1 MGTIIKSVAFE
12 NFYNY
17 YGSYEANE
25 YQFKA
30 GINIV
35 NADNNMGKSK
45 FYNGFMWML
54 RDQVYDSDIKAFVDA
69 NESLVKIASGKAKAE
84 DLFFKVGFR
93 VIFTNGDVEYS
104 VEKYSNFS
112 TSDGELLH
120 TPSMM
125 SVFKKENNA
134 DTPVLDKD
142 EQMDIINKVFI
153 PLSIRNYALLQGES
167 MDRLV
172 DLSSKKALSDTI
184 DTLAGISILKG
195 ICDTSR
201 KMAKMADSLYQTKDS
216 ENSKNDTAK
225 QREKAKRTA
234 LIQNIEKLKEEIEAA
249 KDEFN
254 AAKRKKEE
262 LDAYISNSTKRIE
275 IRSKLDANTIA
286 IKDAKK
292 NIDDIEMSI
301 TKRLF
306 DEENPW
312 LLMGMQD
319 ELEVFDAKREKHIGE
334 LARMNDDGALV
345 IMLPEGSP
353 DTSSLERMLKTEVCE
368 VCGQKAHKGSDAW
381 NHIKMILD
389 RPKKISTTRNDF
401 GHFYGML
408 QKSASSYLM
417 SIPRLTSKIED
428 VKIRLEKM
436 KENLEDLE
444 EKKNDIFT
452 ELNNAGG
459 HADNSEYNDRNVVA
473 GYRQVNSVI
482 TEKENEII
490 GKNKMVT
497 QMEGALAAI
506 NQKLSSYKKAADVE
520 KYDDFAQVLAKIKT
534 VIEETKDDIFDRTI
548 EILAQNANEK
558 YKALTSG
565 NQSSGGIL
573 DFQRDHDVVNVT
585 IRDVNNG
592 EITGLGTGFQR
603 MKQLAIVMAVIS
615 SKIGDEK
622 KFDYPFIS
630 DAPFSEFGENFIN
643 NFFAVAPD
651 VFSQSIIMIKELY
664 DPNTDDFL
672 TPFGR
677 RILDKMN
684 KGQIPGT
691 FYVNV
696 IEEKA
701 DTTGLV
707 TTHKCYKY

>member
-17 YGSYEANE
+17 YGNYEANE

-69 NESLVKIASGKAKAE
+69 NESLVKMASGKAKAE
-84 DLFFKVGFR
+84 DHLFKVGFR
-93 VIFTNGDVEYS
+93 VIFTNGDVEYT

-125 SVFKKENNA
+125 SVLKKENNA
-134 DTPVLDKD
+134 DIPVLDKD

-195 ICDTSR
+195 ICDTSC

-234 LIQNIEKLKEEIEAA
+234 FIQNIEKLKEEIEAA

-319 ELEVFDAKREKHIGE
+319 ELEVFDTKREKHIGE

-368 VCGQKAHKGSDAW
+368 VCGQRAHKGSGAW

-401 GHFYGML
+401 KDFYGML

-417 SIPRLTSKIED
+417 SIPRLGSKIED
-428 VKIRLEKM
+428 VKVRLDKM
-436 KENLEDLE
+436 KDDLDELE

-459 HADNSEYNDRNVVA
+459 NADNSEYNDRNIVA
-473 GYRQVNSVI
+473 DYHRVNSVI
-482 TEKENEII
+482 TEKENEIN
-490 GKNKMVT
+490 GKNKMVEK
-497 QMEGALAAI
+497 MEDALAAI

-520 KYDDFAQVLAKIKT
+520 KYEEFAQVLAKINT
-534 VIEETKDDIFDRTI
+534 VIEETKDDIFGRTI
-548 EILAQNANEK
+548 EALAQNANEK

-573 DFQRDHDVVNVT
+573 DFQRDHDIVNVT

-622 KFDYPFIS
+622 MFDYPFIS

-643 NFFAVAPD
+643 NFFAVAPE

-664 DPNTDDFL
+664 DPNADDLL

-684 KGQIPGT
+684 KGQIRGT

>member
-69 NESLVKIASGKAKAE
+69 NESLVKMASGKAKAE
-84 DLFFKVGFR
+84 DHLFKVGFR
-93 VIFTNGDVEYS
+93 VIFTNGDVEYT

-195 ICDTSR
+195 ICDTSC

-234 LIQNIEKLKEEIEAA
+234 FIQNIEKLKEEIEAA

-319 ELEVFDAKREKHIGE
+319 ELEVFDAKREKYIGE

-368 VCGQKAHKGSDAW
+368 VCGQRAHKGSGAW

-401 GHFYGML
+401 KDFYGML

-417 SIPRLTSKIED
+417 SIPRLGSKIED
-428 VKIRLEKM
+428 VKVRLDKM
-436 KENLEDLE
+436 KDDLDELE

-459 HADNSEYNDRNVVA
+459 NADNSEYNDRNIVA
-473 GYRQVNSVI
+473 DYHRVNSVI
-482 TEKENEII
+482 TEKENEIN
-490 GKNKMVT
+490 GKNKMVEK
-497 QMEGALAAI
+497 MEDALAAI

-520 KYDDFAQVLAKIKT
+520 KYEEFAQVLAKINT
-534 VIEETKDDIFDRTI
+534 VIEETKDDIFGRTI
-548 EILAQNANEK
+548 EALAQNANEK

-573 DFQRDHDVVNVT
+573 DFQRDHDIVNVT

-622 KFDYPFIS
+622 MFDYPFIS

-643 NFFAVAPD
+643 NFFAVAPE

-664 DPNTDDFL
+664 DPNADDLL

-684 KGQIPGT
+684 KGQIRGT

>member
-69 NESLVKIASGKAKAE
+69 NESLVKMASGKAKAE
-84 DLFFKVGFR
+84 DHLFKVGFR
-93 VIFTNGDVEYS
+93 VIFTNGDVEYT

-201 KMAKMADSLYQTKDS
+201 KMAKMADSLYQTKDL

-368 VCGQKAHKGSDAW
+368 VCGQRAHKGSGAW

-401 GHFYGML
+401 KDFYGML

-417 SIPRLTSKIED
+417 SIPRLGSKIED
-428 VKIRLEKM
+428 VKVRLDKM
-436 KENLEDLE
+436 KDDLDELE

-459 HADNSEYNDRNVVA
+459 NADNSEYNDRNIVA
-473 GYRQVNSVI
+473 DYHRVNSVI
-482 TEKENEII
+482 TEKENEIN
-490 GKNKMVT
+490 GKNKMVEK
-497 QMEGALAAI
+497 MEDALAAI

-520 KYDDFAQVLAKIKT
+520 KYEEFAQVLAKINT
-534 VIEETKDDIFDRTI
+534 VIEETKDDIFGRTI
-548 EILAQNANEK
+548 EALAQNANEK

-573 DFQRDHDVVNVT
+573 DFQRDHDIVNVT
-585 IRDVNNG
+585 IR
-592 EITGLGTGFQR
+592 
-603 MKQLAIVMAVIS
+603 
-615 SKIGDEK
+615 
-622 KFDYPFIS
+622 
-630 DAPFSEFGENFIN
+630 
-643 NFFAVAPD
+643 
-651 VFSQSIIMIKELY
+651 
-664 DPNTDDFL
+664 
-672 TPFGR
+672 
-677 RILDKMN
+677 
-684 KGQIPGT
+684 
-691 FYVNV
+691 
-696 IEEKA
+696 
-701 DTTGLV
+701 
-707 TTHKCYKY
+707 

>member
-84 DLFFKVGFR
+84 DHFFKVGFR

-368 VCGQKAHKGSDAW
+368 VCGQRAHKGSDAW

-436 KENLEDLE
+436 KENLEELE

-520 KYDDFAQVLAKIKT
+520 KYDEFAQVLAKIKT

-573 DFQRDHDVVNVT
+573 VFQRDHDVVNVT

>member
-1 MGTIIKSVAFE
+1 
-12 NFYNY
+12 
-17 YGSYEANE
+17 
-25 YQFKA
+25 
-30 GINIV
+30 
-35 NADNNMGKSK
+35 
-45 FYNGFMWML
+45 
-54 RDQVYDSDIKAFVDA
+54 
-69 NESLVKIASGKAKAE
+69 
-84 DLFFKVGFR
+84 
-93 VIFTNGDVEYS
+93 
-104 VEKYSNFS
+104 
-112 TSDGELLH
+112 
-120 TPSMM
+120 
-125 SVFKKENNA
+125 
-134 DTPVLDKD
+134 
-142 EQMDIINKVFI
+142 
-153 PLSIRNYALLQGES
+153 
-167 MDRLV
+167 
-172 DLSSKKALSDTI
+172 
-184 DTLAGISILKG
+184 
-195 ICDTSR
+195 
-201 KMAKMADSLYQTKDS
+201 
-216 ENSKNDTAK
+216 
-225 QREKAKRTA
+225 
-234 LIQNIEKLKEEIEAA
+234 
-249 KDEFN
+249 
-254 AAKRKKEE
+254 
-262 LDAYISNSTKRIE
+262 
-275 IRSKLDANTIA
+275 
-286 IKDAKK
+286 
-292 NIDDIEMSI
+292 MSI

-312 LLMGMQD
+312 LLMGLQD
-319 ELEVFDAKREKHIGE
+319 ELETFDAKREKHIGE
-334 LARMNDDGALV
+334 LARMNDEGALV

-368 VCGQKAHKGSDAW
+368 VCGQRAYKGSVAW

-389 RPKKISTTRNDF
+389 RPQKVNTTRNDF
-401 GHFYGML
+401 GDFYGTL

-417 SIPRLTSKIED
+417 SIPRLDSKIED
-428 VKIRLEKM
+428 VKVRLDKM
-436 KENLEDLE
+436 KEVLEELE

-459 HADNSEYNDRNVVA
+459 NADNSEYKDRNIVA
-473 GYRQVNSVI
+473 DYRQVNSII
-482 TEKENEII
+482 TEKENEIN
-490 GKNKMVT
+490 GKNKMVA
-497 QMEGALAAI
+497 QMEDALTAI

-520 KYDDFAQVLAKIKT
+520 KYDEFAQVLAKIKT

-664 DPNTDDFL
+664 DPNADDLL

-691 FYVNV
+691 FYVNI

>member
-17 YGSYEANE
+17 YGNYEANE

-69 NESLVKIASGKAKAE
+69 NESLVKMASGKAKAE
-84 DLFFKVGFR
+84 DHLFKVGFR
-93 VIFTNGDVEYS
+93 VIFTNGDVEYT

-125 SVFKKENNA
+125 SVLKKENNA
-134 DTPVLDKD
+134 DIPILDKD

-195 ICDTSR
+195 ICDTSC

-234 LIQNIEKLKEEIEAA
+234 FIQNIEKLKEEIEAA

-319 ELEVFDAKREKHIGE
+319 ELEVFDAKREKYIGE

-368 VCGQKAHKGSDAW
+368 VCGQRAHKGSGAW

-401 GHFYGML
+401 KDFYGML

-417 SIPRLTSKIED
+417 SIPRLGSKIED
-428 VKIRLEKM
+428 VKVRLDKM
-436 KENLEDLE
+436 KDDLDELE

-459 HADNSEYNDRNVVA
+459 NADNSEYNDRNIVA
-473 GYRQVNSVI
+473 DYHRVNSVI
-482 TEKENEII
+482 TEKENEIN
-490 GKNKMVT
+490 GKNKMVEK
-497 QMEGALAAI
+497 MEDALAAI

-520 KYDDFAQVLAKIKT
+520 KYEEFAQVLAKINT
-534 VIEETKDDIFDRTI
+534 VIEETKDDIFGRTI
-548 EILAQNANEK
+548 EALAQNANEK

-573 DFQRDHDVVNVT
+573 DFQRDHDIVNVT

-622 KFDYPFIS
+622 MFDYPFIS

-643 NFFAVAPD
+643 NFFAVAPE

-664 DPNTDDFL
+664 DPNADDLL

-684 KGQIPGT
+684 KGQIRGT

>member
-69 NESLVKIASGKAKAE
+69 NESLVKMASGKAKAE
-84 DLFFKVGFR
+84 DHLFKVGFR
-93 VIFTNGDVEYS
+93 VIFTNGDVEYT

-125 SVFKKENNA
+125 SVLKKENNA
-134 DTPVLDKD
+134 DIPVLDKD

-195 ICDTSR
+195 ICDTSC

-225 QREKAKRTA
+225 QQLKEKRSFFVR
-234 LIQNIEKLKEEIEAA
+234 NIEKLREEIEAA
-249 KDEFN
+249 KDELN

-262 LDAYISNSTKRIE
+262 LDAYISNSSKRTD
-275 IRSKLDANTIA
+275 IRFKLNENTIA
-286 IKDAKK
+286 IKNAKK
-292 NIDDIEMSI
+292 NIDNIEMSI

-312 LLMGMQD
+312 LLMGLQD
-319 ELEVFDAKREKHIGE
+319 ELETFDAKREKHIGE
-334 LARMNDDGALV
+334 LARMNDEGALV

-368 VCGQKAHKGSDAW
+368 VCGQRAYKGSVAW

-389 RPKKISTTRNDF
+389 RPQKVNTTRNDF
-401 GHFYGML
+401 GDFYGTL

-417 SIPRLTSKIED
+417 SIPRLDSKIED
-428 VKIRLEKM
+428 VKVRLDKM
-436 KENLEDLE
+436 KEVLEELE

-459 HADNSEYNDRNVVA
+459 NADNSEYKDRNIVA
-473 GYRQVNSVI
+473 DYRQVNSII
-482 TEKENEII
+482 TEKENEIN
-490 GKNKMVT
+490 GKNKMVA
-497 QMEGALAAI
+497 QMEDALTAI

-520 KYDDFAQVLAKIKT
+520 KYDEFAQVLAKIKT

-664 DPNTDDFL
+664 DPNADDLL

-691 FYVNV
+691 FYVNI

>member
-17 YGSYEANE
+17 YGNYEANE

-69 NESLVKIASGKAKAE
+69 NESLVKMASGKAKAE
-84 DLFFKVGFR
+84 DHLFKVGFR
-93 VIFTNGDVEYS
+93 VIFTNGDVEYT

-125 SVFKKENNA
+125 SVLKKENNA
-134 DTPVLDKD
+134 DIPVLDKD

-195 ICDTSR
+195 ICDTSC

-234 LIQNIEKLKEEIEAA
+234 FIQNIEKLKEEIEAA

-319 ELEVFDAKREKHIGE
+319 ELEVFDAKREKYIGE
-334 LARMNDDGALV
+334 MARMNDDGALV

-368 VCGQKAHKGSDAW
+368 VCGQRAHKGSGAW

-401 GHFYGML
+401 KDFYGML

-417 SIPRLTSKIED
+417 SIPRLGSKIED
-428 VKIRLEKM
+428 VKVRLDKM
-436 KENLEDLE
+436 KDDLDELE

-459 HADNSEYNDRNVVA
+459 NADNSEYNDRNIVA
-473 GYRQVNSVI
+473 DYHRVNSVI
-482 TEKENEII
+482 TEKENEIN
-490 GKNKMVT
+490 GKNKMVEK
-497 QMEGALAAI
+497 MEDALAAI

-520 KYDDFAQVLAKIKT
+520 KYEEFAQVLAKINT
-534 VIEETKDDIFDRTI
+534 VIEETKDDIFGRTI
-548 EILAQNANEK
+548 EALAQNANEK

-573 DFQRDHDVVNVT
+573 DFQRDHDIVNVT

-622 KFDYPFIS
+622 MFDYPFIS

-643 NFFAVAPD
+643 NFFAVAPE

-664 DPNTDDFL
+664 DPNADDLL

-684 KGQIPGT
+684 KGQIRGT

-707 TTHKCYKY
+707 TIHKCYKY

>member
-17 YGSYEANE
+17 YGNYEANE

-69 NESLVKIASGKAKAE
+69 NESLVKMASGKAKAE
-84 DLFFKVGFR
+84 DHIFKVGFR
-93 VIFTNGDVEYS
+93 VIFTNGDVEYT

-125 SVFKKENNA
+125 SVLKKENNA
-134 DTPVLDKD
+134 DIPVLDKD

-195 ICDTSR
+195 ICDTSC

-234 LIQNIEKLKEEIEAA
+234 FIQNIEKLKEEIEAA

-319 ELEVFDAKREKHIGE
+319 ELEVFDAKREKYIGE

-368 VCGQKAHKGSDAW
+368 VCGQRAHKGSGAW

-401 GHFYGML
+401 KDFYGML

-417 SIPRLTSKIED
+417 SIPRLGSKIED
-428 VKIRLEKM
+428 VKVRLDKM
-436 KENLEDLE
+436 KDDLDELE

-459 HADNSEYNDRNVVA
+459 NADNSEYNDRNIVA
-473 GYRQVNSVI
+473 DYHRVNSVI
-482 TEKENEII
+482 TEKENEIN
-490 GKNKMVT
+490 GKNKMVEK
-497 QMEGALAAI
+497 MEDALAAI

-520 KYDDFAQVLAKIKT
+520 KYEEFAQVLAKINT
-534 VIEETKDDIFDRTI
+534 VIEETKDDIFGRTI
-548 EILAQNANEK
+548 EALAQNANEK

-573 DFQRDHDVVNVT
+573 DFQRDHDIVNVT

-622 KFDYPFIS
+622 MFDYPFIS

-643 NFFAVAPD
+643 NFFAVAPE

-664 DPNTDDFL
+664 DPNADDLL

-684 KGQIPGT
+684 KGQIRGT

>member
-1 MGTIIKSVAFE
+1 
-12 NFYNY
+12 
-17 YGSYEANE
+17 
-25 YQFKA
+25 
-30 GINIV
+30 
-35 NADNNMGKSK
+35 
-45 FYNGFMWML
+45 
-54 RDQVYDSDIKAFVDA
+54 
-69 NESLVKIASGKAKAE
+69 
-84 DLFFKVGFR
+84 
-93 VIFTNGDVEYS
+93 
-104 VEKYSNFS
+104 
-112 TSDGELLH
+112 
-120 TPSMM
+120 
-125 SVFKKENNA
+125 
-134 DTPVLDKD
+134 
-142 EQMDIINKVFI
+142 
-153 PLSIRNYALLQGES
+153 
-167 MDRLV
+167 
-172 DLSSKKALSDTI
+172 
-184 DTLAGISILKG
+184 
-195 ICDTSR
+195 
-201 KMAKMADSLYQTKDS
+201 
-216 ENSKNDTAK
+216 
-225 QREKAKRTA
+225 
-234 LIQNIEKLKEEIEAA
+234 
-249 KDEFN
+249 
-254 AAKRKKEE
+254 
-262 LDAYISNSTKRIE
+262 
-275 IRSKLDANTIA
+275 
-286 IKDAKK
+286 
-292 NIDDIEMSI
+292 MSI

-368 VCGQKAHKGSDAW
+368 VCGQRAHKGSDAW

-436 KENLEDLE
+436 KENLEELE

-473 GYRQVNSVI
+473 DYRQVNSVI
-482 TEKENEII
+482 SIKEREII
-490 GKNKMVT
+490 DKNKMVAT
-497 QMEGALAAI
+497 MVNSLAAI
-506 NQKLSSYKKAADVE
+506 NQKLSSYKKSMDIE
-520 KYDDFAQVLAKIKT
+520 RYEEFALVVGNINAI
-534 VIEETKDDIFDRTI
+534 VEETKDDIFDRTI
-548 EILAQNANEK
+548 KALAQNANEK
-558 YKALTSG
+558 YRALTSG

-664 DPNTDDFL
+664 DPNADDFL

>member
-69 NESLVKIASGKAKAE
+69 NESLVKMASGKAKAE
-84 DLFFKVGFR
+84 DHLFKVGFR
-93 VIFTNGDVEYS
+93 VIFTNGDVEYT

-195 ICDTSR
+195 ICDISR

-234 LIQNIEKLKEEIEAA
+234 FIQNIEKLKEEIEAA

-319 ELEVFDAKREKHIGE
+319 ELEVFDAKREKYIGE

-368 VCGQKAHKGSDAW
+368 VCGQRAHKGSGAW

-401 GHFYGML
+401 KDFYGML

-417 SIPRLTSKIED
+417 SIPRLGSKIED
-428 VKIRLEKM
+428 VKVRLDKM
-436 KENLEDLE
+436 KDDLDELE

-459 HADNSEYNDRNVVA
+459 NADNSEYNDRNIVA
-473 GYRQVNSVI
+473 DYHRVNSVI
-482 TEKENEII
+482 TEKENEIN
-490 GKNKMVT
+490 GKNKMVEK
-497 QMEGALAAI
+497 MEDALAAI

-520 KYDDFAQVLAKIKT
+520 KYEEFAQVLAKINT
-534 VIEETKDDIFDRTI
+534 VIEETKDDIFGRTI
-548 EILAQNANEK
+548 EALAQNANEK

-573 DFQRDHDVVNVT
+573 DFQRDHDIVNVT

-622 KFDYPFIS
+622 MFDYPFIS

-643 NFFAVAPD
+643 NFFAVAPE

-664 DPNTDDFL
+664 DPNADDLL

-684 KGQIPGT
+684 KGQIRGT

>member
-69 NESLVKIASGKAKAE
+69 NESLVKMASGKAKAE

-112 TSDGELLH
+112 TSDSELLH

-368 VCGQKAHKGSDAW
+368 VCGQRAHKGSDAW

-436 KENLEDLE
+436 KENLEELE

-520 KYDDFAQVLAKIKT
+520 KYEEFAQVLAKIKT

>member
-17 YGSYEANE
+17 YGNYEANE

-69 NESLVKIASGKAKAE
+69 NESLVKMASGKAKAE
-84 DLFFKVGFR
+84 DHLFKVGFR
-93 VIFTNGDVEYS
+93 VIFTNGDVEYT

-142 EQMDIINKVFI
+142 EQMDIINMVFI

-195 ICDTSR
+195 ICDTSC

-234 LIQNIEKLKEEIEAA
+234 FIQNIEKLKEEIEAA

-319 ELEVFDAKREKHIGE
+319 ELEVFDAKREKYIGE

-368 VCGQKAHKGSDAW
+368 VCGQRAHKGSGAW

-401 GHFYGML
+401 KDFYGML

-417 SIPRLTSKIED
+417 SIPRLGSKIED
-428 VKIRLEKM
+428 VKVRLDKM
-436 KENLEDLE
+436 KDDLDELE

-459 HADNSEYNDRNVVA
+459 NADNSEYNDRNIVA
-473 GYRQVNSVI
+473 DYHRVNSVI
-482 TEKENEII
+482 TEKENEIN
-490 GKNKMVT
+490 GKNKMVEK
-497 QMEGALAAI
+497 MEDALAAI

-520 KYDDFAQVLAKIKT
+520 KYEEFAQVLAKINT
-534 VIEETKDDIFDRTI
+534 VIEETKDDIFGRTI
-548 EILAQNANEK
+548 EALAQNANEK

-573 DFQRDHDVVNVT
+573 DFQRDHDIVNVT

-622 KFDYPFIS
+622 MFDYPFIS

-643 NFFAVAPD
+643 NFFAVAPE

-664 DPNTDDFL
+664 DPNADDLL

>member
-17 YGSYEANE
+17 YGNYEANE

-69 NESLVKIASGKAKAE
+69 NESLVKMASGKAKAE
-84 DLFFKVGFR
+84 DHLFKVGFR
-93 VIFTNGDVEYS
+93 VIFTNGDVEYT

-125 SVFKKENNA
+125 SVLKKENNA
-134 DTPVLDKD
+134 DIPVLDKD

-201 KMAKMADSLYQTKDS
+201 KMAKMADSLYQIKDS

-234 LIQNIEKLKEEIEAA
+234 FIQNIEKLKEEIEAA

-319 ELEVFDAKREKHIGE
+319 ELEVFDAKREKYIGE

-368 VCGQKAHKGSDAW
+368 VCGQRAHKGSGAW

-401 GHFYGML
+401 KDFYGML

-417 SIPRLTSKIED
+417 SIPRLGSKIED
-428 VKIRLEKM
+428 VKVRLDKM
-436 KENLEDLE
+436 KDDLDELE

-459 HADNSEYNDRNVVA
+459 NADNSEYNDRNIVA
-473 GYRQVNSVI
+473 DYHRVNSVI
-482 TEKENEII
+482 TEKENEIN
-490 GKNKMVT
+490 GKNKMVEK
-497 QMEGALAAI
+497 MEDALAAI

-520 KYDDFAQVLAKIKT
+520 KYEEFAQVLAKINT
-534 VIEETKDDIFDRTI
+534 VIEETKDDIFGRTI
-548 EILAQNANEK
+548 EALAQNANEK

-573 DFQRDHDVVNVT
+573 DFQRDHDIVNVT

-622 KFDYPFIS
+622 MFDYPFIS

-643 NFFAVAPD
+643 NFFAVAPE

-664 DPNTDDFL
+664 DPNADDLL

-684 KGQIPGT
+684 KGQIRGT

>member
-30 GINIV
+30 GINII

-69 NESLVKIASGKAKAE
+69 NESLVRMASGKAKAE
-84 DLFFKVGFR
+84 DHLFKVGFR
-93 VIFTNGDVEYS
+93 VIFTNGDVEYT

-195 ICDTSR
+195 ICDISR

-234 LIQNIEKLKEEIEAA
+234 FIQNIEKLKEEIETA

-319 ELEVFDAKREKHIGE
+319 ELEVFDTKREKHIGE

-368 VCGQKAHKGSDAW
+368 VCGQIAHKGSDAW

-436 KENLEDLE
+436 KENLEELE

-473 GYRQVNSVI
+473 DYRQVNSVI
-482 TEKENEII
+482 SIKEREII
-490 GKNKMVT
+490 DKNKMVAT
-497 QMEGALAAI
+497 MENSLAAI
-506 NQKLSSYKKAADVE
+506 NQKLSSYKKSMDIE
-520 KYDDFAQVLAKIKT
+520 RYEEFALVVGNINAI
-534 VIEETKDDIFDRTI
+534 VEETKDDIFDRTI
-548 EILAQNANEK
+548 KTLAQNANEK
-558 YKALTSG
+558 YRALTSG

-643 NFFAVAPD
+643 NFFAVAPE

-664 DPNTDDFL
+664 DPNADDLL

>member
-12 NFYNY
+12 NFYHY

-69 NESLVKIASGKAKAE
+69 NESLVKMASGKAKAE
-84 DLFFKVGFR
+84 DHLFKVGFR
-93 VIFTNGDVEYS
+93 VIFTNGDVEYT

-125 SVFKKENNA
+125 SVLKKENNA
-134 DTPVLDKD
+134 DIPVLDKD

-195 ICDTSR
+195 ICDTSC

-234 LIQNIEKLKEEIEAA
+234 FIQNIEKLKEEIEAA

-319 ELEVFDAKREKHIGE
+319 ELEVFDAKREKYIGE

-368 VCGQKAHKGSDAW
+368 VCGQRAHKGSGAW

-401 GHFYGML
+401 KDFYGML

-417 SIPRLTSKIED
+417 SIPRLGSKIED
-428 VKIRLEKM
+428 VKVRLDKM
-436 KENLEDLE
+436 KDDLDELE

-459 HADNSEYNDRNVVA
+459 NADNSEYNDRNIVA
-473 GYRQVNSVI
+473 DYHRVNSVI
-482 TEKENEII
+482 TEKENEIN
-490 GKNKMVT
+490 GKNKMVEK
-497 QMEGALAAI
+497 MEDALAAI

-520 KYDDFAQVLAKIKT
+520 KYEEFAQVLAKINT
-534 VIEETKDDIFDRTI
+534 VIEETKDDIFGRTI
-548 EILAQNANEK
+548 EALAQNANEK

-573 DFQRDHDVVNVT
+573 DFQRDHDIVNVT

-622 KFDYPFIS
+622 MFDYPFIS

-643 NFFAVAPD
+643 NFFAVAPE

-664 DPNTDDFL
+664 DPNADDLL

-684 KGQIPGT
+684 KGQIRGT

>member
-69 NESLVKIASGKAKAE
+69 NESLVKMASGKAKAE
-84 DLFFKVGFR
+84 DHLFKVGFR
-93 VIFTNGDVEYS
+93 VIFTNGDVEYT

-125 SVFKKENNA
+125 SVLKKENNA
-134 DTPVLDKD
+134 DIPVLDKD

-195 ICDTSR
+195 ICDTSC

-234 LIQNIEKLKEEIEAA
+234 FIQNIEKLKEEIEAA

-262 LDAYISNSTKRIE
+262 LDAYISNSSKRIE

-319 ELEVFDAKREKHIGE
+319 ELEVFDAKREKYIGE

-368 VCGQKAHKGSDAW
+368 VCGQRAHKGSGAW

-401 GHFYGML
+401 KDFYGML

-417 SIPRLTSKIED
+417 SIPRLGSKIED
-428 VKIRLEKM
+428 VKVRLDKM
-436 KENLEDLE
+436 KDDLDELE

-459 HADNSEYNDRNVVA
+459 NADNSEYNDRNIVA
-473 GYRQVNSVI
+473 DYHRVNSVI
-482 TEKENEII
+482 TEKENEIN
-490 GKNKMVT
+490 GKNKMVEK
-497 QMEGALAAI
+497 MEDALAAI

-520 KYDDFAQVLAKIKT
+520 KYEEFAQVLAKINT
-534 VIEETKDDIFDRTI
+534 VIEETKDDIFGRTI
-548 EILAQNANEK
+548 EALAQNANEK

-573 DFQRDHDVVNVT
+573 DFQRDHDIVNVT

-622 KFDYPFIS
+622 MFDYPFIS

-643 NFFAVAPD
+643 NFFAVAPE

-664 DPNTDDFL
+664 DPNADDLL

-684 KGQIPGT
+684 KGQIRGT

>member
-17 YGSYEANE
+17 YGNYEANE

-69 NESLVKIASGKAKAE
+69 NESLVKMASGKAKAE
-84 DLFFKVGFR
+84 DHLFKVGFR
-93 VIFTNGDVEYS
+93 VIFTNGDVEYT

-125 SVFKKENNA
+125 SVLKKENNA
-134 DTPVLDKD
+134 DIPVLDKD

-195 ICDTSR
+195 ICDTSC

-234 LIQNIEKLKEEIEAA
+234 FIQNIEKLKEEIEAA

-319 ELEVFDAKREKHIGE
+319 ELEVFDAKREKYIGE

-368 VCGQKAHKGSDAW
+368 VCGQRAHKGSGAW

-401 GHFYGML
+401 KDFYGML

-417 SIPRLTSKIED
+417 SIPRLGSKIED
-428 VKIRLEKM
+428 VKVRLDKM
-436 KENLEDLE
+436 KDNLDELE

-459 HADNSEYNDRNVVA
+459 NADNSEYNDRNIVA
-473 GYRQVNSVI
+473 DYHRVNSVI
-482 TEKENEII
+482 TEKENEIN
-490 GKNKMVT
+490 GKNKMVEK
-497 QMEGALAAI
+497 MEDALAAI

-520 KYDDFAQVLAKIKT
+520 KYEEFAQVLAKINT
-534 VIEETKDDIFDRTI
+534 VIEETKDDIFGRTI
-548 EILAQNANEK
+548 EALAQNANEK

-573 DFQRDHDVVNVT
+573 DFQRDHDIVNVT

-622 KFDYPFIS
+622 MFDYPFIS

-643 NFFAVAPD
+643 NFFAVAPE

-664 DPNTDDFL
+664 DPNADDLL

-684 KGQIPGT
+684 KGQIRGT

-701 DTTGLV
+701 DTTGLA

>member
-25 YQFKA
+25 YKFKA

-69 NESLVKIASGKAKAE
+69 NESLVKMASGKAKAE
-84 DLFFKVGFR
+84 DHLFKVGFR
-93 VIFTNGDVEYS
+93 VIFTNGDVEYT

-125 SVFKKENNA
+125 SVLKKENNA
-134 DTPVLDKD
+134 DIPVLDKD

-195 ICDTSR
+195 ICDTSC

-234 LIQNIEKLKEEIEAA
+234 FIQNIEKLKEEIEAA

-319 ELEVFDAKREKHIGE
+319 ELEVFDAKREKYIGE

-368 VCGQKAHKGSDAW
+368 VCGQRAHKGSGAW

-401 GHFYGML
+401 KDFYGML

-417 SIPRLTSKIED
+417 SIPRLGSKIED
-428 VKIRLEKM
+428 VKVRLDKM
-436 KENLEDLE
+436 KDDLDELE

-459 HADNSEYNDRNVVA
+459 NADNSEYNDRNIVA
-473 GYRQVNSVI
+473 DYHRVNSVI
-482 TEKENEII
+482 TEKENEIN
-490 GKNKMVT
+490 GKNKMVEK
-497 QMEGALAAI
+497 MEDALAAI

-520 KYDDFAQVLAKIKT
+520 KYEEFAQVLAKINT
-534 VIEETKDDIFDRTI
+534 VIEETKDDIFGRTI
-548 EILAQNANEK
+548 EALAQNANEK

-573 DFQRDHDVVNVT
+573 DFQRDHDIVNVT

-622 KFDYPFIS
+622 MFDYPFIS

-643 NFFAVAPD
+643 NFFAVAPE

-664 DPNTDDFL
+664 DPNADDLL

-684 KGQIPGT
+684 KGQIRGT

>member
-17 YGSYEANE
+17 YGNYEANE

-69 NESLVKIASGKAKAE
+69 NESLVKMASGKAKAE
-84 DLFFKVGFR
+84 DLLFKVGFR
-93 VIFTNGDVEYS
+93 VIFTNADVEYT

-125 SVFKKENNA
+125 SVLKKENNA
-134 DTPVLDKD
+134 DIPVLDKD

-195 ICDTSR
+195 ICDTSC

-234 LIQNIEKLKEEIEAA
+234 FIQNIEKLKEEIEAA

-319 ELEVFDAKREKHIGE
+319 ELEVFDAKREKYIGE

-368 VCGQKAHKGSDAW
+368 VCGQRAHKGSGAW

-401 GHFYGML
+401 KDFYGML

-417 SIPRLTSKIED
+417 SIPRLGSKIED
-428 VKIRLEKM
+428 VKVRLDKM
-436 KENLEDLE
+436 KDDLDELE

-459 HADNSEYNDRNVVA
+459 NADNSEYNDRNIVA
-473 GYRQVNSVI
+473 DYHRVNSVI
-482 TEKENEII
+482 TEKENEIN
-490 GKNKMVT
+490 GKNKMVEK
-497 QMEGALAAI
+497 MEDALAAI

-520 KYDDFAQVLAKIKT
+520 KYEEFAQVLAKINT
-534 VIEETKDDIFDRTI
+534 VIEETKDDIFGRTI
-548 EILAQNANEK
+548 EALAQNANEK

-573 DFQRDHDVVNVT
+573 DFQRDHDIVNVT

-622 KFDYPFIS
+622 MFDYPFIS

-643 NFFAVAPD
+643 NFFAVAPE

-664 DPNTDDFL
+664 DPNADDLL

-684 KGQIPGT
+684 KGQIRGT

>member
-69 NESLVKIASGKAKAE
+69 NESLVKMASGKAKAE
-84 DLFFKVGFR
+84 DHIFKVGFR
-93 VIFTNGDVEYS
+93 VIFTNEDVEYT

-125 SVFKKENNA
+125 GVFKKENNA
-134 DTPVLDKD
+134 DTPVFDKD
-142 EQMDIINKVFI
+142 VQMDVINKVFI

-201 KMAKMADSLYQTKDS
+201 KMAKLADSLYQTKDS

-225 QREKAKRTA
+225 QQQKEKRTNF
-234 LIQNIEKLKEEIEAA
+234 LQNIEKTKEEIEAA
-249 KDEFN
+249 KDELN

-262 LDAYISNSTKRIE
+262 LDAYISNSSKRID
-275 IRSKLDANTIA
+275 IRSRLDANTIA
-286 IKDAKK
+286 IKNAKK
-292 NIDDIEMSI
+292 NIDNIEMSI

-312 LLMGMQD
+312 LLMGLQD
-319 ELEVFDAKREKHIGE
+319 ELETFDAKREKHIGE
-334 LARMNDDGALV
+334 LARMNDEGALV

-368 VCGQKAHKGSDAW
+368 VCGQRAHKGSDAW

-401 GHFYGML
+401 GHFYGTL

-417 SIPRLTSKIED
+417 SIPRLDSKIKD
-428 VKIRLEKM
+428 VNTRLASM
-436 KENLEDLE
+436 KENLEELE

-459 HADNSEYNDRNVVA
+459 NADNSEYNDRNIVA
-473 GYRQVNSVI
+473 DYRQVNSVI
-482 TEKENEII
+482 TEKENEIV
-490 GKNKMVT
+490 GKNKMVAK
-497 QMEGALAAI
+497 MEDTLAAI
-506 NQKLSSYKKAADVE
+506 NQKLSSYKKTADVE
-520 KYDDFAQVLAKIKT
+520 KYEEFAQLLAKINT

-548 EILAQNANEK
+548 ETLAQNANEK

-643 NFFAVAPD
+643 NFFAVAPE

-664 DPNTDDFL
+664 DPNADDLL

-677 RILDKMN
+677 RILDKM
-684 KGQIPGT
+684 KTGQIPGT

-696 IEEKA
+696 IEEKT

-707 TTHKCYKY
+707 TTHKCYKD

>member
-17 YGSYEANE
+17 YGNYEANE

-69 NESLVKIASGKAKAE
+69 NESLVKMASGKAKAE
-84 DLFFKVGFR
+84 DHLFKVGFR
-93 VIFTNGDVEYS
+93 VIFTNGDVEYT

-125 SVFKKENNA
+125 SVLKKENNA
-134 DTPVLDKD
+134 DIPVLDKD

-195 ICDTSR
+195 ICDTSC

-234 LIQNIEKLKEEIEAA
+234 FIQNIEKLKEEIEAA

-319 ELEVFDAKREKHIGE
+319 ELEVFDAKREKYIGE

-368 VCGQKAHKGSDAW
+368 VCGQRAHKGSGAW

-401 GHFYGML
+401 KDFYGML

-417 SIPRLTSKIED
+417 SIPRLGSKIED
-428 VKIRLEKM
+428 VKVRLDKM
-436 KENLEDLE
+436 KDDLDELE

-459 HADNSEYNDRNVVA
+459 NADNSEYNDRNIVA
-473 GYRQVNSVI
+473 DYHRVNSVI
-482 TEKENEII
+482 TEKENEIN
-490 GKNKMVT
+490 GKNKMVEK
-497 QMEGALAAI
+497 MEDALAAI
-506 NQKLSSYKKAADVE
+506 NQKLSSYEKAADVE
-520 KYDDFAQVLAKIKT
+520 KYEEFAQVLAKINT
-534 VIEETKDDIFDRTI
+534 VIEETKDDIFGRTI
-548 EILAQNANEK
+548 EALAQNANEK

-573 DFQRDHDVVNVT
+573 DFQRDHDIVNVT

-622 KFDYPFIS
+622 MFDYPFIS

-643 NFFAVAPD
+643 NFFAVAPE

-664 DPNTDDFL
+664 DPNADDLL

-684 KGQIPGT
+684 KGQIRGT

>member
-84 DLFFKVGFR
+84 DHFFKVGFR
-93 VIFTNGDVEYS
+93 LIFTNGDVEYS

-368 VCGQKAHKGSDAW
+368 LCGQRAHKGSDAW

-436 KENLEDLE
+436 KENLEELE

-520 KYDDFAQVLAKIKT
+520 KYDEFAQVLAKIKT

>member
-1 MGTIIKSVAFE
+1 
-12 NFYNY
+12 
-17 YGSYEANE
+17 
-25 YQFKA
+25 
-30 GINIV
+30 
-35 NADNNMGKSK
+35 
-45 FYNGFMWML
+45 
-54 RDQVYDSDIKAFVDA
+54 
-69 NESLVKIASGKAKAE
+69 
-84 DLFFKVGFR
+84 
-93 VIFTNGDVEYS
+93 
-104 VEKYSNFS
+104 
-112 TSDGELLH
+112 
-120 TPSMM
+120 
-125 SVFKKENNA
+125 
-134 DTPVLDKD
+134 
-142 EQMDIINKVFI
+142 MDIINKVFI

-319 ELEVFDAKREKHIGE
+319 ELEVFDAKREKYIGE

-368 VCGQKAHKGSDAW
+368 VCGQRAHKGSGAW

-401 GHFYGML
+401 KDFYGML

-417 SIPRLTSKIED
+417 SIPRLGSKIED
-428 VKIRLEKM
+428 VKVRLDKM
-436 KENLEDLE
+436 KDDLDELE

-459 HADNSEYNDRNVVA
+459 NADNSEYNDRNIVA
-473 GYRQVNSVI
+473 DYHRVNSVI
-482 TEKENEII
+482 TEKENEIN
-490 GKNKMVT
+490 GKNKMVEK
-497 QMEGALAAI
+497 MEDALAAI

-520 KYDDFAQVLAKIKT
+520 KYEEFAQVLAKINT
-534 VIEETKDDIFDRTI
+534 VIEETKDDIFGRTI
-548 EILAQNANEK
+548 EALAQNANEK

-573 DFQRDHDVVNVT
+573 DFQRDHDIVNVT

-622 KFDYPFIS
+622 MFDYPFIS

-643 NFFAVAPD
+643 NFFAVAPE

-664 DPNTDDFL
+664 DLNADDLL

-684 KGQIPGT
+684 KGQIRGT

>member
-54 RDQVYDSDIKAFVDA
+54 RNQVYDSDKKAFMDA
-69 NESLVKIASGKAKAE
+69 NESLVKMASGKAKAE
-84 DLFFKVGFR
+84 DPLFKVGFR
-93 VIFTNGDVEYS
+93 VIFTNGEVEYT

-142 EQMDIINKVFI
+142 EQMDIINRVFI
-153 PLSIRNYALLQGES
+153 PLTIRNYALLQGES

-172 DLSSKKALSDTI
+172 DLSSKEALSDTI
-184 DTLAGISILKG
+184 DTLAGISVLKG
-195 ICDTSR
+195 ICDISR

-225 QREKAKRTA
+225 QLQKENRTNF
-234 LIQNIEKLKEEIEAA
+234 LKNIEKLKEEIEAA

-368 VCGQKAHKGSDAW
+368 VCGQRAHKGSDAW

-436 KENLEDLE
+436 KEDLEELE

-473 GYRQVNSVI
+473 DYRQVNSVI
-482 TEKENEII
+482 SIKEREII
-490 GKNKMVT
+490 DKNKMVAR
-497 QMEGALAAI
+497 MENSLAAI
-506 NQKLSSYKKAADVE
+506 NQKLSSYKKSMDIE
-520 KYDDFAQVLAKIKT
+520 RYEEFALVVGNINAI
-534 VIEETKDDIFDRTI
+534 VEETKDDIIDRTI
-548 EILAQNANEK
+548 KALAQNANEK
-558 YKALTSG
+558 YRALTSG

-643 NFFAVAPD
+643 NFFAVAPE

-664 DPNTDDFL
+664 DPDVDDLL

-701 DTTGLV
+701 DTTDLV

>member
-17 YGSYEANE
+17 YGNYEANE

-69 NESLVKIASGKAKAE
+69 NESLVKMASGKAKAE
-84 DLFFKVGFR
+84 DHLFKVGFR
-93 VIFTNGDVEYS
+93 VIFTNGDVEYT

-125 SVFKKENNA
+125 SVLKKENNA
-134 DTPVLDKD
+134 DIPVLDKD

-195 ICDTSR
+195 ICDTSC

-234 LIQNIEKLKEEIEAA
+234 FIQNIEKLKEEIEAA

-319 ELEVFDAKREKHIGE
+319 ELEVFDAKREKYIGE

-368 VCGQKAHKGSDAW
+368 VCGQRAHKGSGAW

-401 GHFYGML
+401 KDFYGML

-417 SIPRLTSKIED
+417 SIPRLGSKIED
-428 VKIRLEKM
+428 VKVRLDKM
-436 KENLEDLE
+436 KDDLDELE

-459 HADNSEYNDRNVVA
+459 NADNSEYNDRNIVA
-473 GYRQVNSVI
+473 DYHRVNSVI
-482 TEKENEII
+482 TEKENEIN
-490 GKNKMVT
+490 GKNKMVEK
-497 QMEGALAAI
+497 MEDALAAI

-520 KYDDFAQVLAKIKT
+520 KYEEFAQVLAKINT
-534 VIEETKDDIFDRTI
+534 VIEETKDDIFGRTI
-548 EILAQNANEK
+548 EALAQNANEK

-573 DFQRDHDVVNVT
+573 DFQRDHDIVNVT

-622 KFDYPFIS
+622 MFDYPFIS

-643 NFFAVAPD
+643 NFFAVAPE

-664 DPNTDDFL
+664 DPNADDLL

-684 KGQIPGT
+684 KGQIRGT

-696 IEEKA
+696 IEQKA

>member
-69 NESLVKIASGKAKAE
+69 NESLVKIVSGKAKAE
-84 DLFFKVGFR
+84 DHFFKVGFR

-234 LIQNIEKLKEEIEAA
+234 LIQNIEKPKEEIEAA

-368 VCGQKAHKGSDAW
+368 VCGQRAHKGSDAW

-436 KENLEDLE
+436 KENLEELE

-520 KYDDFAQVLAKIKT
+520 KYDEFAQVLAKIKT

>member
-1 MGTIIKSVAFE
+1 
-12 NFYNY
+12 
-17 YGSYEANE
+17 
-25 YQFKA
+25 
-30 GINIV
+30 
-35 NADNNMGKSK
+35 
-45 FYNGFMWML
+45 
-54 RDQVYDSDIKAFVDA
+54 
-69 NESLVKIASGKAKAE
+69 
-84 DLFFKVGFR
+84 
-93 VIFTNGDVEYS
+93 
-104 VEKYSNFS
+104 
-112 TSDGELLH
+112 
-120 TPSMM
+120 
-125 SVFKKENNA
+125 
-134 DTPVLDKD
+134 
-142 EQMDIINKVFI
+142 
-153 PLSIRNYALLQGES
+153 
-167 MDRLV
+167 
-172 DLSSKKALSDTI
+172 
-184 DTLAGISILKG
+184 
-195 ICDTSR
+195 
-201 KMAKMADSLYQTKDS
+201 MADSLYQTKDS

-368 VCGQKAHKGSDAW
+368 VCGQRAHKGSDAW

-436 KENLEDLE
+436 KENLEELE

-520 KYDDFAQVLAKIKT
+520 KYDEFAQVLAKIKT

>member
-17 YGSYEANE
+17 YGNYEANE

-69 NESLVKIASGKAKAE
+69 NESLVKMASGKAKAE
-84 DLFFKVGFR
+84 DHLFKVGFR
-93 VIFTNGDVEYS
+93 VIFTNGDVEYT

-125 SVFKKENNA
+125 SVLKKENNA
-134 DTPVLDKD
+134 DIPVLDKD

-195 ICDTSR
+195 ICDTSC

-234 LIQNIEKLKEEIEAA
+234 FIQNIEKLKEEIEAA

-254 AAKRKKEE
+254 AAKRKKEA

-368 VCGQKAHKGSDAW
+368 VCGQRAHKGSDAW

-436 KENLEDLE
+436 KENLEELE

-520 KYDDFAQVLAKIKT
+520 KYDEFAQVLAKIKT

-565 NQSSGGIL
+565 NLSSGGIL